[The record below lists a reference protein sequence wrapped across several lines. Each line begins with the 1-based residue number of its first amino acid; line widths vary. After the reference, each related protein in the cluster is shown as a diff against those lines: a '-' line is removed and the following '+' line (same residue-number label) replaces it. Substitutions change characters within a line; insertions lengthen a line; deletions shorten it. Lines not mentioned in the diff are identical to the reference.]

1 MNPHLKHTPLHQSQ
15 RMLYD
20 CPEDGYTIFSYEL
33 HTTDDFYQE
42 ICRYGNFM
50 EILYP
55 DNVRN
60 EMKKI
65 INGMRDEYDGVSRA
79 SCKLKVPSVE
89 ELLKM

>member
-1 MNPHLKHTPLHQSQ
+1 
-15 RMLYD
+15 MLYD
-20 CPEDGYTIFSYEL
+20 CPEDGYTIFSYQL

-50 EILYP
+50 EVLYP
-55 DNVRN
+55 DNVRD
-60 EMKKI
+60 EMKII

-79 SCKLKVPSVE
+79 SCKLAVPSVE